1 MPQDTTVSIT
11 PDIKQGRVNLSFEN
25 DDVKKHKEQPVP
37 PGEHQKSSPQ
47 QEGTAEERE
56 QPQRQQ
62 WSNKREFLLSC
73 ISMCVG
79 VGNVWRF
86 AFVALENGGGAFLV
100 PYLVVLVLIGKP
112 LYYLEFIL
120 GQFPS
125 AGPVDM
131 WAICP
136 AFQGIGY
143 GQAFS
148 TWAVSTFYVSLMAL
162 CLFYFFASFSS
173 VLPWAVCGPWA
184 SSGCVPVYPNA
195 TLPEGQETISS
206 AEEYLVKEVL
216 KVDPEGFQNGI
227 GLPDWRLTLCLLLSW
242 MLIFMAQMKG
252 IKSSGK
258 TAYFTAL
265 FPYAVLLTLFIRGVT
280 LPGSLKGILFFLT
293 PHWEELLTP
302 KVWFA
307 AVNQA
312 FFSLSIGF
320 GVVNTFASY
329 NNFRNN
335 VYLDATIIS
344 YTDAF
349 TSVFAGITTFSIV
362 GHLADQMGVEVSQV
376 VRGGGM
382 SLAFISYP
390 DALARFTFLPQ
401 FFSVMFFLMMFT
413 LGVGSAVAYNTAIIT
428 IISDRFPGLPVWRI
442 TLGVC
447 VVGFLV
453 GLIYTTPQGQYVLV
467 LVDYYSGGVSIL
479 FLMMLETMAV
489 MWVYGLQRFI
499 RDIHFMLDR
508 STGLFWRLCWGVFNP
523 IFLAVVFVY
532 SQIQHQGLT
541 YGTYVFDGIATG
553 VASILAVTAGG
564 LVPLMFLKEVIKRYD
579 TSKGLRRALIDVFS
593 ATSEWSPKD
602 PALRQEYHNL
612 QATENKATERRLS
625 D

>member
-1 MPQDTTVSIT
+1 MTL
-11 PDIKQGRVNLSFEN
+11 QGRVNPSFE
-25 DDVKKHKEQPVP
+25 DEDVKKQNGQPMAP
-37 PGEHQKSSPQ
+37 QQQQQSSLQ
-47 QEGTAEERE
+47 QEGTTEERE

-86 AFVALENGGGAFLV
+86 AFVALENGGGAFLI
-100 PYLVVLVLIGKP
+100 PYLIVLVFIGKP
-112 LYYLEFIL
+112 LYYMEFIL

-136 AFQGIGY
+136 AFKGIGY
-143 GQAFS
+143 GQALS

-184 SSGCVPVYPNA
+184 SSGCVPVHTNT
-195 TLPEGQETISS
+195 TLPDGQETISS

-242 MLIFMAQMKG
+242 VLIFMAQMKG
-252 IKSSGK
+252 VKSSGK
-258 TAYFTAL
+258 SAYFTAL

-293 PHWEELLTP
+293 PRWEKLLTP
-302 KVWFA
+302 QVWFA

-312 FFSLSIGF
+312 FFSLGIGF
-320 GVVNTFASY
+320 GIINTFASY
-329 NNFRNN
+329 NNFHNN
-335 VYLDATIIS
+335 IYLDATIMS

-349 TSVFAGITTFSIV
+349 TSVFAGITTFGIV

-376 VRGGGM
+376 VRGGGIN
-382 SLAFISYP
+382 LAFISYP

-428 IISDRFPGLPVWRI
+428 IISDRFPRLPVWHI
-442 TLGVC
+442 TLGTC

-479 FLMMLETMAV
+479 FLMTLETVAV
-489 MWVYGLQRFI
+489 MWVYGLRQFI

-508 STGLFWRLCWGVFNP
+508 STGFFWRLCWGIINP

-532 SQIQHQGLT
+532 GQIQHQGLA
-541 YGTYVFDGIATG
+541 YGTYVYDSMATG
-553 VASILAVTAGG
+553 VASILTVTAGC

-579 TSKGLRRALIDVFS
+579 ASKGLRDALIDVFS

-602 PALRQEYHNL
+602 PALRQEYLNL
-612 QATENKATERRLS
+612 QATENKATPRRLS
-625 D
+625 DKCP